1 MIDTQKMVKNTILFS
16 LLVQIITGIVSLH
29 GLFITLKEKDRIL
42 TDILTLE
49 TVVQFIEMCFYLWI
63 AYAVVNIN
71 SMTSR
76 RYIDWVITTPT
87 MLLSTIMFMKYQE
100 NKEKEEEE
108 EGGEIVT
115 TKQFLQDNK
124 TLIIELFFYNWGMLL
139 FGYIGEIN
147 LLSKYISVP
156 LGFIFFI
163 KSFNLMYENYAKYSV
178 LGNQIFIFMLSIWS
192 LYGVVAVMPV
202 NLKNVGYNILDIIAK
217 NFYGLYIYYKILEA
231 RN

>member
-1 MIDTQKMVKNTILFS
+1 MKLSVKNTMWFS
-16 LLVQIITGIVSLH
+16 LLVQIVTGLVSLY
-29 GLFITLKEKDRIL
+29 GLFITLPNKDKVL
-42 TDILTLE
+42 TDILGLE
-49 TVVQFIEMCFYLWI
+49 TIVQFIEMVFYIWI
-63 AYAVVNIN
+63 AYAMINTNI
-71 SMTSR
+71 MTSR

-100 NKEKEEEE
+100 NKENKEKEEEE
-108 EGGEIVT
+108 GGGEIVT

-163 KSFNLMYENYAKYSV
+163 KSFNLMYQNYAKYSV

>member
-1 MIDTQKMVKNTILFS
+1 MINKNMVRNTIWFS
-16 LLVQIITGIVSLH
+16 LLVQTITGIVSLH
-29 GLFITLKEKDRIL
+29 GLFINLKEKDKIL
-42 TDILTLE
+42 TDILALE
-49 TVVQFIEMCFYLWI
+49 TVVQFVEMAFYVWM
-63 AYAVVNIN
+63 AYAIININ
-71 SMTSR
+71 NMTSR

-100 NKEKEEEE
+100 YKEKEKE
-108 EGGEIVT
+108 EIVT

-124 TLIIELFFYNWGMLL
+124 NLIIEMFSYNFGMLL
-139 FGYIGEIN
+139 FGYIGEIG

-156 LGFIFFI
+156 LGFIFFA
-163 KSFNLMYENYAKYSV
+163 KSFNLMYENYAKYSI
-178 LGNQIFIFMLSIWS
+178 LGNQLFIFMLSIWS
-192 LYGVVAVMPV
+192 LYGVAAVMPV